1 MSLKIVGVQP
11 LSGCADEI
19 KKKLLADIYYPLD
32 NNFSFNPKTEEISKK
47 KIQKIPEDFFFSINK
62 KSSLKNINV
71 QAIVGKNGKGKSSII
86 ELIIRILNNFFKE
99 YKIGKVT
106 DNLFFAQGVY
116 ANLFFEINGKIG
128 KIFVDSR
135 KIFEVDGHHNIIVK
149 FSLEKEVI
157 FDSTKQSKQKKYRKE
172 IINIDD
178 LFFSMYINYSLYG
191 LDDHDYQA
199 ESEYFNTKDGDK
211 VSWLTQIFH
220 KNDGYQTPIVLHPFR
235 EGGQINIRTEKY
247 LVSQRLMSTILDRYK
262 NDFFLTDDLLVDK
275 IKLSFKQKDALEY
288 YLERIVTEG
297 NVEITS
303 YQEVEDFLRLH
314 LTKDKD
320 YILSAVSEYY
330 DFLKKNKILLDRFK
344 EIIQKKKVRYFVPE
358 DISTYSDLT
367 LVNLANFGRLI
378 DFTVS
383 KLSDYGLIY
392 NELMLKIK
400 DEDLKIK
407 IKYIITETADFNFY
421 TYNRF
426 QILTIYFNFWK
437 EHFTLKANN
446 IIFNYKKYHLERHLF
461 YYCMIKSYKSITY
474 PKYDVF
480 NRSGTIVSFAAKLSL
495 DKQITI
501 NPHTEFLNKFVETD
515 NSHISL
521 KLRQAQKILK
531 LCLTNQND
539 KLVKLYKKFTEKTD
553 FVNINDLNN
562 AINNVIGNLNNES
575 RLFYLPPKIFE
586 TNIFLKSAATQVSN
600 IDISTLSSGEYQK
613 NSIISSLIYHL
624 KNIDSVQYEEGKKM
638 ESINSISIA
647 PTYKFRN
654 INIILDE
661 IELYF
666 HPEYQRVF
674 IADLLKELSKIRFRN
689 IEGINFLFVTHSPFI
704 LSDIPQQNILFLNDD
719 AKPEIFSDTYNTF
732 GGNIHDLLAH
742 NFFLENGAV
751 GEFAL
756 NKIDEIIK
764 ILNNKNLKNRTEE
777 EKVDLL
783 KNINLIGESFLR
795 NKLLDM
801 FYAKFN
807 KQKRI
812 DELEAELLKLK
823 QND

>member
-11 LSGCADEI
+11 LLGCADGI
-19 KKKLLADIYYPLD
+19 KKKLSADTYYPLD
-32 NNFSFNPKTEEISKK
+32 NNFSFNPKTEEISKE
-47 KIQKIPEDFFFSINK
+47 KIQKIPDDFFFTDKK

-71 QAIVGKNGKGKSSII
+71 QAIVGKNGKGKSSIV

-106 DNLFFAQGVY
+106 DNLFFAKGVY
-116 ANLFFEINGKIG
+116 ANLFVEINGKIG

-135 KIFEVDGHHNIIVK
+135 KIYHVGGIDNIIVK
-149 FSLEKEVI
+149 FSLEKKVI
-157 FDSTKQSKQKKYRKE
+157 FDSTKQAEIKRYRKE

-178 LFFSMYINYSLYG
+178 LFFTMYINYSLYG
-191 LDDHDYQA
+191 LDDEDYHS
-199 ESEYFNTKDGDK
+199 ESEYYKTADGDK
-211 VSWLTQIFH
+211 VSWLTQLFH

-235 EGGQINIRTEKY
+235 EAGQIYIRNEKY
-247 LVSQRLMSTILDRYK
+247 LVSQRLISTILDRYK
-262 NDFFLTDDLLVDK
+262 NDFYLTDDLLIDK
-275 IKLSFKQKDALEY
+275 IKLTFKEKDALAD
-288 YLERIVTEG
+288 YLDRI
-297 NVEITS
+297 ITS
-303 YQEVEDFLRLH
+303 DALEINNYKEVEEILRSH
-314 LTKDKD
+314 LTKDSNYTAKIVND
-320 YILSAVSEYY
+320 YY
-330 DFLKKNKILLDRFK
+330 DFLVQNKILLDRFK
-344 EIIQKKKVRYFVPE
+344 ETINNKKTRNFILKNE
-358 DISTYSDLT
+358 STYSDLT
-367 LVNLANFGRLI
+367 FINLANFARLLNI
-378 DFTVS
+378 SVS
-383 KLSDYGLIY
+383 NESDYVLIY
-392 NELMLKIK
+392 QELMQRIEDAELKARIN
-400 DEDLKIK
+400 
-407 IKYIITETADFNFY
+407 YIITETADFNFY
-421 TYNRF
+421 IYNIF

-437 EHFTLKANN
+437 QHFKLQENN
-446 IIFNYKKYHLERHLF
+446 IIFTYKKYHLEKHLF
-461 YYCMIKSYKSITY
+461 YYCMIKSYKSIAY

-480 NRSGTIVSFAAKLSL
+480 NRSGTILSFAAKLGL
-495 DKQITI
+495 DEKITT
-501 NPHTEFLNKFVETD
+501 NPHTEFLNKIVETD

-521 KLRQAQKILK
+521 KLRQSQKILK
-531 LCLTNQND
+531 LCLSNQND

-553 FVNINDLNN
+553 FVNINNLNT
-562 AINNVIGNLNNES
+562 AINNVIANLNNES

-624 KNIDSVQYEEGKKM
+624 KNIDSVEYEEGKKM
-638 ESINSISIA
+638 ESISSISIA

-654 INIILDE
+654 INVILDE

-674 IADLLKELSKIRFRN
+674 IADLLKQLSKIRFRN

-719 AKPEIFSDTYNTF
+719 AKPEFFSDTYNTF

-742 NFFLENGAV
+742 NFFLKNGAV

-756 NKIDEIIK
+756 DKIDEIIK
-764 ILNNKNLKNRTEE
+764 LLNNKKLKERSEE
-777 EKVDLL
+777 ERDHLL

-801 FYAKFN
+801 FYAKLN